1 MFDASHA
8 QERRR
13 AAIALLRDLRRLD
26 ETTGVRHSG
35 IARDVGL
42 LLYEAGA
49 AGLSVNQISAMTG
62 YSGPTIRL
70 VLDRL
75 GEAAMLALGDRRGKT
90 QFYRLSVQGIEGFD
104 AYVGAVLGFAARLSA
119 EADRDQPA
127 DRPADRLRPPI
138 RYAGAQPAPAAAE

>member
-1 MFDASHA
+1 MFDAIPG

-13 AAIALLRDLRRLD
+13 AAIALLRELRRLD

-49 AGLSVNQISAMTG
+49 AGLSVNRISAMTG

-70 VLDRL
+70 VLERL
-75 GEAAMLALGDRRGKT
+75 AEATMLALGDRRGKT
-90 QFYRLSVQGIEGFD
+90 QFYRLTDEGIAGFD
-104 AYVGAVLGFAARLSA
+104 AYVGAVLDFAARLSA
-119 EADRDQPA
+119 EGDRALPQDPPA
-127 DRPADRLRPPI
+127 DRPRPPI

>member
-1 MFDASHA
+1 MLDAAPA

-70 VLDRL
+70 VLERLAEAAVLGL
-75 GEAAMLALGDRRGKT
+75 GERCGKT
-90 QFYRLSVQGIEGFD
+90 QFYRLSPGGIEGFD
-104 AYVGAVLGFAARLSA
+104 AYVAAVLDFAARLSA
-119 EADRDQPA
+119 EGDRGPPP
-127 DRPADRLRPPI
+127 DRPADRLHPPI
-138 RYAGAQPAPAAAE
+138 RYAGAQPARAAAE